1 MQKLNKVLTTR
12 FLKFLDEQAEKDAT
26 TYERFYKEHNR
37 FLKEGVV
44 TDFTH
49 KAALGKLLRY
59 ESSTLEKGK
68 STSLADY
75 VKRMTGDQKEI
86 YYLLAPNR
94 EAAESSPYFEVF
106 RARNMEVLFM
116 YDPWDEFVMEH
127 LYEFDG
133 KTLRAAEKAELNVGE
148 VEKKEGAL
156 SEEDAK
162 DLAKWL
168 KEKLTE
174 RVGEVRV
181 SQRLVDS
188 PAVVVEADK
197 HLTSSMR
204 RILKAAKRGQ
214 EDTPDL
220 SKQDLE
226 INPRHT
232 IMVRLQTMRQE
243 NADLAVKVAEQVLDN
258 ARVAAGLLEDPRT
271 MLKRLNELL
280 EQVLVAP
287 AK

>member
-1 MQKLNKVLTTR
+1 
-12 FLKFLDEQAEKDAT
+12 
-26 TYERFYKEHNR
+26 
-37 FLKEGVV
+37 
-44 TDFTH
+44 
-49 KAALGKLLRY
+49 
-59 ESSTLEKGK
+59 
-68 STSLADY
+68 
-75 VKRMTGDQKEI
+75 
-86 YYLLAPNR
+86 
-94 EAAESSPYFEVF
+94 
-106 RARNMEVLFM
+106 MEVLFM

-148 VEKKEGAL
+148 LEKKEGAL

-168 KEKLTE
+168 KEKLAE

-214 EDTPDL
+214 GQEDAPDL

-226 INPRHT
+226 INPRHA

-243 NADLAVKVAEQVLDN
+243 NADLAAKVAEQVLDN

>member
-1 MQKLNKVLTTR
+1 MQKLNKVLSSR
-12 FLKFLDEQAEKDAT
+12 FLKFLEEQAEKDAA

-37 FLKEGVV
+37 FIKEGVV

-68 STSLADY
+68 FTSLADY

-106 RARNMEVLFM
+106 RARNLEVLFM

-127 LYEFDG
+127 LYDFDG
-133 KTLRAAEKAELNVGE
+133 KPLRAAEKADINVGDL
-148 VEKKEGAL
+148 EKKEGAL
-156 SEEDAK
+156 SEDEAK
-162 DLAKWL
+162 ALAKWL
-168 KEKLTE
+168 KEKLGD
-174 RVGEVRV
+174 RVGEVRM

-204 RILKAAKRGQ
+204 RILKAAKRGK
-214 EDTPDL
+214 EDETEPT
-220 SKQDLE
+220 KQDFE
-226 INPRHT
+226 INPRHA
-232 IMVRLQTMRQE
+232 IMVRLQTMRQD
-243 NADLAVKVAEQVLDN
+243 NSDLAVKVAEQILDN
-258 ARVAAGLLEDPRT
+258 ARVAAGLLEDPRA

-280 EQVLVAP
+280 EQLLTATP
-287 AK
+287 K

>member
-1 MQKLNKVLTTR
+1 
-12 FLKFLDEQAEKDAT
+12 
-26 TYERFYKEHNR
+26 
-37 FLKEGVV
+37 
-44 TDFTH
+44 
-49 KAALGKLLRY
+49 
-59 ESSTLEKGK
+59 
-68 STSLADY
+68 
-75 VKRMTGDQKEI
+75 
-86 YYLLAPNR
+86 
-94 EAAESSPYFEVF
+94 
-106 RARNMEVLFM
+106 
-116 YDPWDEFVMEH
+116 MEH
-127 LYEFDG
+127 LYDFDG

-148 VEKKEGAL
+148 LEKKEGAL

-168 KEKLTE
+168 KEKLAE

-204 RILKAAKRGQ
+204 RILKAVKRGQ
-214 EDTPDL
+214 EETPDL

-226 INPRHT
+226 INPRHA
-232 IMVRLQTMRQE
+232 IMVRLQAMRQE